1 MGYQA
6 VKLEWSRFFVA
17 WTVQCTLRVLAFV
30 YRYSC
35 DVCTD
40 FDCEYFSLV
49 DHQPYIIRI

>member
-1 MGYQA
+1 MEYQA

-17 WTVQCTLRVLAFV
+17 WTGQCTLRVLAFV